1 MAYKFQLGSFVASG
15 SIKAESGFDAA
26 DQNIDNVG
34 TINVDVIG
42 ADGTE
47 IDIALAD
54 NQAAALEIK
63 EGSNVYQKFV
73 TSTGS
78 EKIEFMKPMDFGN
91 QAMTNV
97 NIDSGAIELGAL
109 NIDGGTDIGA
119 DLVDADLVVVDDGA
133 G

>member
-73 TSTGS
+73 TSNGS
-78 EKIEFMKPMDFGN
+78 EKVEFMKPVDFGN

-97 NIDSGAIELGAL
+97 NIDSGAIELVAL
-109 NIDGGTDIGA
+109 DIDGGSDIGA
-119 DLVDADLVVVDDGA
+119 DLVDADLLVV
-133 G
+133 